1 MSDVGFEFDGFVS
14 DICMHISC
22 NNGVAL
28 LFYYFYCSLEI
39 RINYIALQKS
49 IESELLIRF

>member
-1 MSDVGFEFDGFVS
+1 MSDVGFEFDGFVVS

-39 RINYIALQKS
+39 RINYIALHTKKYR
-49 IESELLIRF
+49 E